1 MIIQGDQLIRD
12 PADQLKLTAAVK
24 FVDKTDVFTKQ
35 DQTVL
40 NDGHLN
46 SLDWQID
53 SRSTYEP
60 YSSFIGRVPIYKHV
74 AF

>member
-1 MIIQGDQLIRD
+1 MIIQGDQFIRD

-24 FVDKTDVFTKQ
+24 FVDKTDVFAKQ

-40 NDGHLN
+40 DDGHLN
-46 SLDWQID
+46 SLDRQID

-60 YSSFIGRVPIYKHV
+60 YASFVSRIPIYKHV